1 MARNNNVRLINYHS
15 ATASTATAADLELG
29 EIAVLHKSKSDAKLQ
44 VKIDDSNLASFIS
57 EDAINTIKENLQGQ
71 INHITG
77 DTGSLSNYL
86 TKTDASNTY
95 ETKTDAATKKT
106 DAISSAKSYTD
117 AEITK
122 LTGDTDGSLQKQI
135 TANKTAIEGNSDD
148 IRELS
153 AGTTAYTTTAV
164 SNAKTEL
171 IGTSADTKDIKT
183 IEGTRKYAESLATEI
198 TGSTTGSIGARLKAV
213 EDKAT
218 ANASNIS
225 TNTQDIKA
233 LQGTDKDSSSSVS
246 IVGAKKYADE
256 KIAKAVSSVY
266 KVKGTCTYEELLA
279 KTGQTEG
286 DVWNVTDAHDN
297 VPAGTNYVWA
307 KGEGETTAK
316 WDALGGTIDLSPY
329 FKTVDFN
336 TTLTADASFKS
347 VKNTAE
353 AAATKTELADVKKTA
368 DAAAVKAD
376 VDTALAEKVAKA
388 ELGTYATHDGIQKAL
403 DKKTDKTDFEALQ
416 ETVNVITGTTLND
429 YVKTG
434 ATSDQKDEMTGYGL
448 RAYAND
454 AVSTAK
460 ATLEGN
466 SDSSSGT
473 TTIIGAKKYAD
484 AVVQALS
491 DGQVA
496 ANTES
501 ISANA
506 SKIAANETAI
516 NNVKKTAESAAQ
528 TVRNTSTVV
537 TGVTFSKEGT
547 EITLNL
553 DSMVIDCGTF

>member
-15 ATASTATAADLELG
+15 ATASSATAADLELG

-57 EDAINTIKENLQGQ
+57 EDAINSIKEELQGQ

-77 DTGSLSNYL
+77 EGGSFSNYL
-86 TKTDASNTY
+86 TKTDASKTY

-135 TANKTAIEGNSDD
+135 TANKTAIKGNSDN
-148 IRELS
+148 IKELS

-164 SNAKTEL
+164 SEAKTEL
-171 IGTSADTKDIKT
+171 IGTAADTKDKKT
-183 IEGTRKYAESLATEI
+183 IEGTRKYAESLAAEI
-198 TGSTTGSIGARLKAV
+198 TGSTEGSIGARLTAV

-225 TNTQDIKA
+225 KNAEKITA
-233 LQGTDKDSSSSVS
+233 LEGTDADTSASKS
-246 IVGAKKYADE
+246 IAGVKKYADE
-256 KIAKAVSSVY
+256 KIATAVSSVY
-266 KVKGTCTYEELLA
+266 KVKGTCKYAELPA
-279 KTGQTEG
+279 SGEAIG
-286 DVWNVTDAHDN
+286 DVWNVTDTHGN
-297 VPAGTNYVWA
+297 VPAGTNYVWTD
-307 KGEGETTAK
+307 KG
-316 WDALGGTIDLSPY
+316 WDALAGTVDLSPY

-336 TTLTADASFKS
+336 KTLTADTSFTS

-353 AAATKTELADVKKTA
+353 AAATKTELAAVKKTA
-368 DAAAVKAD
+368 DAAAVKTD
-376 VDTALAEKVAKA
+376 VDTALAEKVAKTD
-388 ELGTYATHDGIQKAL
+388 LGTYANHDGIQKAL

-416 ETVNVITGTTLND
+416 GTVNRITGTTLNG

-434 ATSDQKDEMTGYGL
+434 ETSDQKDEMTGYGL

-466 SDSSSGT
+466 SDSTSAT

-484 AVVQALS
+484 AVVKALS
-491 DGQVA
+491 DGKVA
-496 ANTES
+496 ANTQS
-501 ISANA
+501 ISNNA
-506 SKIAANETAI
+506 SKIEENKAAI
-516 NNVKKTAESAAQ
+516 NNVKATADSAVQ
-528 TVRNTSTVV
+528 TVTNTSTVV
-537 TGVTFSKEGT
+537 TGVTFSKTGT
-547 EITLNL
+547 KITLNL

>member
-1 MARNNNVRLINYHS
+1 MARNNKVRLINYHS
-15 ATASTATAADLELG
+15 ATASSATAADLSLG
-29 EIAVLHKSKSDAKLQ
+29 EIAVLHKSKSEAKLQ

-57 EDAINTIKENLQGQ
+57 EDAINTIKDELQGQ

-77 DTGSLSNYL
+77 EGGSLSNYL
-86 TKTDASNTY
+86 TKADASNTY

-122 LTGDTDGSLQKQI
+122 LTGNTDGSLQKQI

-148 IRELS
+148 IKELS

-171 IGTSADTKDIKT
+171 IGTSTDTKDIKT

-218 ANASNIS
+218 VNASNIS

-233 LQGTDKDSSSSVS
+233 LQGTDKDLSSSVS

-256 KIAKAVSSVY
+256 EIAKAVSSVY
-266 KVKGTCTYEELLA
+266 KVKGTCTYEELPKSGNA
-279 KTGQTEG
+279 NG
-286 DVWNVTDAHDN
+286 DVWNVTNAHGN
-297 VPAGTNYVWA
+297 VPAGTNYVWLA
-307 KGEGETTAK
+307 SGDGGS
-316 WDALGGTIDLSPY
+316 WDALAGTVDLSPY
-329 FKTVDFN
+329 FKTADFN
-336 TTLTADASFKS
+336 TKLTADTSFTS

-353 AAATKTELADVKKTA
+353 AAATKTELDAVKKTA
-368 DAAAVKAD
+368 DAAAVKTD
-376 VDTALAEKVAKA
+376 VDTALAKKVDKTD
-388 ELGTYATHDGIQKAL
+388 LGTYATQTGIQEAL
-403 DKKTDKTDFEALQ
+403 DKKTNKTDFEELQ
-416 ETVNVITGTTLND
+416 ATVKVITGTTLNG

-466 SDSSSGT
+466 GASTSAS

-484 AVVQALS
+484 AVVKALS

-496 ANTES
+496 TNTQS
-501 ISANA
+501 ISNNA
-506 SKIAANETAI
+506 SKIAENKAAI
-516 NNVKKTAESAAQ
+516 ENVKKTADSAAQ
-528 TVRNTSTVV
+528 TVTNTSTVV

-547 EITLNL
+547 VITLNL
-553 DSMVIDCGTF
+553 DSIVIDCGDF

>member
-1 MARNNNVRLINYHS
+1 MARNNVRLINYHS
-15 ATASTATAADLELG
+15 ATASSATAADLSLG
-29 EIAVLHKSKSDAKLQ
+29 EIAVLHKSKPEAKLQ

-57 EDAINTIKENLQGQ
+57 EDAINTIKEHLQGQ
-71 INHITG
+71 IDSITG

-213 EDKAT
+213 EDKAK

-279 KTGQTEG
+279 KTGKTEG
-286 DVWNVTDAHDN
+286 DVWNVTDTHDN
-297 VPAGTNYVWA
+297 VPAGTNYV
-307 KGEGETTAK
+307 
-316 WDALGGTIDLSPY
+316 
-329 FKTVDFN
+329 
-336 TTLTADASFKS
+336 
-347 VKNTAE
+347 
-353 AAATKTELADVKKTA
+353 
-368 DAAAVKAD
+368 
-376 VDTALAEKVAKA
+376 
-388 ELGTYATHDGIQKAL
+388 
-403 DKKTDKTDFEALQ
+403 
-416 ETVNVITGTTLND
+416 
-429 YVKTG
+429 
-434 ATSDQKDEMTGYGL
+434 
-448 RAYAND
+448 
-454 AVSTAK
+454 
-460 ATLEGN
+460 
-466 SDSSSGT
+466 
-473 TTIIGAKKYAD
+473 
-484 AVVQALS
+484 
-491 DGQVA
+491 
-496 ANTES
+496 
-501 ISANA
+501 
-506 SKIAANETAI
+506 
-516 NNVKKTAESAAQ
+516 
-528 TVRNTSTVV
+528 
-537 TGVTFSKEGT
+537 
-547 EITLNL
+547 
-553 DSMVIDCGTF
+553 

>member
-1 MARNNNVRLINYHS
+1 MARNNKVRLINYHS
-15 ATASTATAADLELG
+15 ATASSATAADLSLG
-29 EIAVLHKSKSDAKLQ
+29 EIAVLHKSKSKAKLQ

-57 EDAINTIKENLQGQ
+57 EDAINAIKTDLQGQ
-71 INHITG
+71 INSITG
-77 DTGSLSNYL
+77 DHGSLSNYL

-135 TANKTAIEGNSDD
+135 TANKTAIKGNSDKIKD
-148 IRELS
+148 LS

-171 IGTSADTKDIKT
+171 IGTAADTKDTKT

-218 ANASNIS
+218 ANASKIS
-225 TNTQDIKA
+225 ANTQDIKA
-233 LQGTDKDSSSSVS
+233 LQGTDKDSSTSVS

-266 KVKGTCTYEELLA
+266 KVKGTCTYANLPESGNA
-279 KTGQTEG
+279 NG
-286 DVWNVTDAHDN
+286 DVWNVTDAHGN
-297 VPAGTNYVWA
+297 VPAGTNYVWLA
-307 KGEGETTAK
+307 SEGGGS
-316 WDALGGTIDLSPY
+316 WDALAGTVDLSPY
-329 FKTVDFN
+329 FKTKDFN
-336 TTLTADASFKS
+336 KTLTADTSFTS

-353 AAATKTELADVKKTA
+353 AAATKNELAAVKTTA
-368 DAAAVKAD
+368 EAAAVKTE
-376 VDTALAEKVAKA
+376 VDTALAKKVAKTD
-388 ELGTYATHDGIQKAL
+388 LGTYATQQGIQEAL
-403 DKKTDKTDFEALQ
+403 DNKTDKIDFGALK
-416 ETVNVITGTTLND
+416 ETVNGITGTTLNE
-429 YVKTG
+429 YVEKGT
-434 ATSDQKDEMTGYGL
+434 TSDQKGKMTGYGL

-454 AVSTAK
+454 VVSTAK

-484 AVVQALS
+484 AVVNALS

-496 ANTES
+496 TNTQS

-547 EITLNL
+547 VITLNL
-553 DSMVIDCGTF
+553 DSMVIDCGEF

>member
-1 MARNNNVRLINYHS
+1 MARNNKVRLINYHS
-15 ATASTATAADLELG
+15 ATASTATAADLSFG

-57 EDAINTIKENLQGQ
+57 ENAINSIKEELQGQ
-71 INHITG
+71 INNITG
-77 DTGSLSNYL
+77 EDGSLSNYL
-86 TKTDASNTY
+86 IKTDASNTY

-122 LTGDTDGSLQKQI
+122 LTGNTDGSLQKQI
-135 TANKTAIEGNSDD
+135 TENKTAIKGNSDK
-148 IRELS
+148 ITELS

-171 IGTSADTKDIKT
+171 IGTNADTKDIKT

-225 TNTQDIKA
+225 TNTQGIKA
-233 LQGTDKDSSSSVS
+233 LQGTDKDSSTSVS

-256 KIAKAVSSVY
+256 KIAKTVSSVY
-266 KVKGTCTYEELLA
+266 KVKGTCTYVELPA
-279 KTGQTEG
+279 SGKAIG
-286 DVWNVTDAHDN
+286 DVWNVTDTHDN
-297 VPAGTNYVWA
+297 VPAGTNYVWTD
-307 KGEGETTAK
+307 KG
-316 WDALGGTIDLSPY
+316 WDALAGTVDLSPY

-336 TTLTADASFKS
+336 TTLTADTSFTS

-353 AAATKTELADVKKTA
+353 DAATKTELAAVKKTA
-368 DAAAVKAD
+368 DAVKTD
-376 VDTALAEKVAKA
+376 VDTALESKVAKTD
-388 ELGTYATHDGIQKAL
+388 LGTYATESGIQSAL
-403 DKKTDKTDFEALQ
+403 DLKANQSNLATLESK
-416 ETVNVITGTTLND
+416 VNGITGTTLNE
-429 YVKTG
+429 YVKIG
-434 ATSDQKDEMTGYGL
+434 ATSDQKGEMTGHGL

-466 SDSSSGT
+466 SDSTSAT

-484 AVVQALS
+484 AVVKALS

-496 ANTES
+496 ANTQS
-501 ISANA
+501 ISNNA

-516 NNVKKTAESAAQ
+516 NNVKATADSAVQ
-528 TVRNTSTVV
+528 TVINTSTVV
-537 TGVTFSKEGT
+537 TGVTFSKT
-547 EITLNL
+547 DAKITLNL
-553 DSMVIDCGTF
+553 DSMVIDCGEF

>member
-1 MARNNNVRLINYHS
+1 MERNNVRLINYHS
-15 ATASTATAADLELG
+15 ATASTATAADLSFG

-57 EDAINTIKENLQGQ
+57 EDAINSIKEELQGQ

-77 DTGSLSNYL
+77 EGGSLSNYL

-135 TANKTAIEGNSDD
+135 TANKTDIKGNSDN
-148 IRELS
+148 IKELS
-153 AGTTAYTTTAV
+153 AGTTTYTTTAV
-164 SNAKTEL
+164 SEAKKEL
-171 IGTSADTKDIKT
+171 IGTTTDTKDTKT
-183 IEGTRKYAESLATEI
+183 IEGTRKYAESLAAEI
-198 TGSTTGSIGARLKAV
+198 TGSTVGSIGARLKAV

-225 TNTQDIKA
+225 KNAENITA
-233 LQGTDKDSSSSVS
+233 LEGTDADTSASKS
-246 IVGAKKYADE
+246 IAGAKKYADE

-266 KVKGTCTYEELLA
+266 KVKGTCTYDKLPGSGNA
-279 KTGQTEG
+279 NG
-286 DVWNVTDAHDN
+286 DVWNVTDAHGN
-297 VPAGTNYVWA
+297 VPAGTNYVWLA
-307 KGEGETTAK
+307 SEDGGS
-316 WDALGGTIDLSPY
+316 WDALAGTVDLSPY

-336 TTLTADASFKS
+336 KTLTADTSFTS

-353 AAATKTELADVKKTA
+353 AAATKTELADVKKIA
-368 DAAAVKAD
+368 DAAAVKTD
-376 VDTALAEKVAKA
+376 VDTALESKVAKTD
-388 ELGTYATHDGIQKAL
+388 LGTYANEKGIQDAL

-416 ETVNVITGTTLND
+416 ETVNGITGTTLNE
-429 YVKTG
+429 YVKKG
-434 ATSDQKDEMTGYGL
+434 ATSDQKGEMTGYGL

-460 ATLEGN
+460 ATLEGK
-466 SDSSSGT
+466 SDSTSAT

-484 AVVQALS
+484 AVVKALS

-496 ANTES
+496 TNTQS
-501 ISANA
+501 ISNNA
-506 SKIAANETAI
+506 SKIEENKTAI
-516 NNVKKTAESAAQ
+516 NNVKKTADSAAQ
-528 TVRNTSTVV
+528 IVTNTSTVV
-537 TGVTFSKEGT
+537 TGVTFSKTGT